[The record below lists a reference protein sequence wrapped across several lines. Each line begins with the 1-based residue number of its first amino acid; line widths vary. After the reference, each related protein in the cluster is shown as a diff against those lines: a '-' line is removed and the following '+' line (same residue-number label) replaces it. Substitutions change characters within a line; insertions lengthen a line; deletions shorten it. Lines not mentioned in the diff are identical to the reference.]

1 MTTNNRKATAGAVKS
16 ALHEFA
22 DPDRAALCWRYFR
35 AGPGEYAEDDKFIG
49 LTVPQ
54 QRKIARG
61 FRNLPLKEVQRL
73 LDDPVH
79 ECRFTALV
87 ILVDQY
93 EQAKT
98 ETVRKTI
105 YEFYM
110 QQLDHVNNWDLVD
123 TSAPKIVG
131 AYLWQKSH
139 QPLFKL
145 ARAKHLWKN
154 RIAIISTMY
163 FIRQGD
169 FETTLAL
176 AEALME
182 HPHDLI
188 HKAVGWM
195 LREVGNKDSAVLMC
209 FLQKHARVMPRTM
222 LRYAIEKLPASQ
234 RELFLKLKSRRDH

>member
-1 MTTNNRKATAGAVKS
+1 MTTNNRKPTARTVKS
-16 ALHEFA
+16 ALHEFVDA
-22 DPDRAALCWRYFR
+22 DRAALCWRYFK
-35 AGPGEYAEDDKFIG
+35 AGPGEYAEGDKFIG

-87 ILVDQY
+87 ILVDQF
-93 EQAKT
+93 EQAKN

-105 YEFYM
+105 YEFYLR
-110 QQLDHVNNWDLVD
+110 QIDHVNNWDLVD

-145 ARAKHLWKN
+145 ARARHLWKN
-154 RIAIISTMY
+154 RIAIVSTMY

-169 FETTLAL
+169 FDTTLAL
-176 AEALME
+176 AEELME

-195 LREVGNKDSAVLMC
+195 LREVGDKDRAVLTC
-209 FLQKHARVMPRTM
+209 FLQKHARIMPRTM
-222 LRYAIEKLPASQ
+222 LRYAIEKLPAAQ
-234 RELFLKLKSRRDH
+234 RELFLKLKSR

>member
-1 MTTNNRKATAGAVKS
+1 MKSNNRKATAGAVKS
-16 ALHEFA
+16 ALNEFA
-22 DPDRAALCWRYFR
+22 DADRAALCWRYFK
-35 AGPGEYAEDDKFIG
+35 AGPGEYAEGDKFIG

-54 QRKIARG
+54 QRKIARR
-61 FRNLPLKEVQRL
+61 FRDLPLKEVQRL
-73 LDDPVH
+73 LEDPFH

-87 ILVDQY
+87 ILVDQF
-93 EQAKT
+93 EQAKN

-105 YEFYM
+105 YEFYLR
-110 QQLDHVNNWDLVD
+110 QIDHVNNWDLVD

-154 RIAIISTMY
+154 RIAIISTMN
-163 FIRQGD
+163 FIRQGN

-176 AEALME
+176 AEGLME

-195 LREVGNKDSAVLMC
+195 LREVGDKDRAVLLG
-209 FLQKHARVMPRTM
+209 FLQKYARVMPRTM

-234 RELFLKLKSRRDH
+234 REFFLKLKSRPVH